1 MLLDGRNRGSGPYV
15 VDSCLI
21 IDIGVDALSFV
32 LIVRPSLS
40 FLVLNDDFPVAG
52 FLFIPVDFAV
62 IACAFGPVKDS
73 MIRVSVVA
81 NRWYS
86 VLQFFLLRRFVR
98 DASLM
103 DALSPIRSE
112 VSWVVRIVW

>member
-1 MLLDGRNRGSGPYV
+1 MLLDSRSRGSRPYV
-15 VDSCLI
+15 ADSCLI

-32 LIVRPSLS
+32 LIMRLSLS

-62 IACAFGPVKDS
+62 VACAFGLIKDS

-86 VLQFFLLRRFVR
+86 VL
-98 DASLM
+98 
-103 DALSPIRSE
+103 
-112 VSWVVRIVW
+112 